1 VNYHIKSIADLILI
15 FRHMTGH
22 VSKDENNN
30 KNKEK

>member
-15 FRHMTGH
+15 FRNMTDH